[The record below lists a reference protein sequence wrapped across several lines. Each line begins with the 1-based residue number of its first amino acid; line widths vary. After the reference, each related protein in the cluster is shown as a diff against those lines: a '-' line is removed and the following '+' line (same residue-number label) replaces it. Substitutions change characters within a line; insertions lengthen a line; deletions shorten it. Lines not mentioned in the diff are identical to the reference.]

1 MSQNSVLH
9 YNAILV
15 AYHWCKK
22 GRVEDPCGTTALTR
36 GHFDDWPLRATLWCL
51 LYGGRELT
59 YDFFFY
65 YFTSYFLL
73 FLFYFFTFCILFI
86 FVAFILFSFCFYLVH
101 FYFLIFVIV
110 FFFFCIELFFILFR
124 FLTWNE
130 METTWPRADI
140 APKINHD
147 GRGLA
152 HACTAAVC

>member
-9 YNAILV
+9 YNAILA

-59 YDFFFY
+59 YDFLFH
-65 YFTSYFLL
+65 FTFYFLL

-110 FFFFCIELFFILFR
+110 FCFFCIELFFILFR

>member
-9 YNAILV
+9 YNAIL
-15 AYHWCKK
+15 AAHHWCKK

-59 YDFFFY
+59 YDFFF
-65 YFTSYFLL
+65 L
-73 FLFYFFTFCILFI
+73 LFYF
-86 FVAFILFSFCFYLVH
+86 LFSFILVLFFHFLYFVHFCCFYFVFVL
-101 FYFLIFVIV
+101 FLSCSFLFLNFCYS
-110 FFFFCIELFFILFR
+110 FFFFCIELFLILFR

>member
-9 YNAILV
+9 YNAILA

-59 YDFFFY
+59 YDFFFIILLLIFFY
-65 YFTSYFLL
+65 SCFIFSLFVFCSFLL
-73 FLFYFFTFCILFI
+73 LLFCSFLFLNFCY
-86 FVAFILFSFCFYLVH
+86 SF
-101 FYFLIFVIV
+101 

-124 FLTWNE
+124 FLTWNG